1 MLCLEVA
8 VNRERYCLA
17 GADDVWSVDADV
29 TSLFGSGFDLRVCGQ
44 RDGNAPLGA
53 ADPYWAE
60 WTRHL
65 NIGDVVT
72 IRLVESSVPDSPRYW
87 RDSPALVNG
96 VVAEPDLFAYS
107 TRVRNGL
114 GGFLFWLAVAIS
126 VTLSRGRVA
135 TTRAR
140 D

>member
-1 MLCLEVA
+1 V
-8 VNRERYCLA
+8 R
-17 GADDVWSVDADV
+17 G
-29 TSLFGSGFDLRVCGQ
+29 LRG
-44 RDGNAPLGA
+44 GNAPLWAGG
-53 ADPYWAE
+53 PYWGEGA
-60 WTRHL
+60 RQL
-65 NIGDVVT
+65 NVGDVVT
-72 IRLVESSVPDSPRYW
+72 IRLVESNVPDSPRYCE
-87 RDSPALVNG
+87 SSAFVNG

-107 TRVRNGL
+107 TRVPDGL